1 MNAIPLRQTLTLILV
16 FVIVSASFIVL
27 DRRNDLKPV
36 RDGLAQIVSPVS
48 DAFYR
53 FTDRFDWRSDAEAQL
68 VQVTQERDALKAE
81 NSQLQADK
89 RELDQLR
96 QQMDVSAQNPTIDY
110 STAANVIGRDPT
122 GTQMFILID
131 KGSDDGIQKG
141 MAVVSPYF
149 YIGQVSEVTQHTAK
163 VMLLI
168 DTSQSVGAMLEVS
181 RADGVVYGQA
191 QAGGYLKMSH
201 VESATVPMADEWIVT
216 SSSSATQTRQVPPN
230 IPIGQVFGT
239 PLVDP
244 QTDTM
249 EIQIRPGLSNVNDLD
264 VVFIAKVRDDG

>member
-48 DAFYR
+48 DTFYR
-53 FTDRFDWRSDAEAQL
+53 FTDRFDRRSDVEAQL

-81 NSQLQADK
+81 NSKLKADN

-216 SSSSATQTRQVPPN
+216 SSSSATQTRQVSPN

-264 VVFIAKVRDDG
+264 VVFIARVRDDG